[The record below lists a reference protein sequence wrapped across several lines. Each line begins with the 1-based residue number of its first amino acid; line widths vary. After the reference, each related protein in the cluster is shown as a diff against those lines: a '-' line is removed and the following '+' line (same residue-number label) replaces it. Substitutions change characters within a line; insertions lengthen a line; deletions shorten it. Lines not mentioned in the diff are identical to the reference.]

1 MQRQLPSVDRAN
13 AIPAARTAAA
23 FDSTPASVSRRGMMR
38 FLSGIAVAAMTGLVL
53 TGCGG
58 EGDDGDDEDDD

>member
-13 AIPAARTAAA
+13 AIPAARTAAPY
-23 FDSTPASVSRRGMMR
+23 DPTPASVSRRGMMR
-38 FLSGIAVAAMTGLVL
+38 FLPGIAVVAMTGLVL

-58 EGDDGDDEDDD
+58 DEDDGDDEDDD